1 MLTDE
6 PFAKALQIFESC
18 VSINNNSCGKFVS
31 LSELLIKFVKRFIVA
46 SVKFFIPFFNLLS
59 CEIEHLH
66 LTCYIESFYINILLK
81 RNKIIIL

>member
-6 PFAKALQIFESC
+6 PFVKALRIFENC
-18 VSINNNSCGKFVS
+18 VSVNNNLCGKFAS
-31 LSELLIKFVKRFIVA
+31 SSELPIKFDKRFIVA
-46 SVKFFIPFFNLLS
+46 SVTFFIPYFNLWS
-59 CEIEHLH
+59 CELENLN